1 MKYKAILFALAAA
14 VVLTACEDKL
24 TEREKLDSRTV
35 GQLDVQYA
43 IGGEARQALAFDHAY
58 SRPVVDVVV
67 SNDGLRWDLES
78 DSDWCKVVPG
88 EHRGS
93 GTVMLEIEA
102 NESFEDRTPA
112 TLTFKAGDFRGFRIQ
127 VDQSAAAFIISQP
140 YFVAGNTGGSFNVNV
155 TTLAENTDWTFE
167 KEDWMNVVRGAA
179 TPSGSGTVTT
189 PLQIS
194 VGTDYDESRLGTVE
208 LSAGLEKD
216 AIRIWQFGTEGLTWH
231 NGSIFFGTGASSFS
245 MIAPTAQIR
254 QINKPDF
261 VTMTGEYVSDI
272 LEKLTF
278 SLDENLSDC
287 GAARD
292 VVVSFTLANSTST
305 VVALPP
311 IKQDYTPAGGLMT
324 AAGLQLFADKVANDE
339 PTTDWQNDEG
349 WVVMLQDIDM
359 SGVTGWAGIGTETHP
374 FSGKFDGKGHSIT
387 RLTKATCGIFSYCS
401 GASESS
407 PAQIKDVKVDKKCSF
422 YIDPAQAWSTDK
434 LFGCIVGSA
443 VNTRISGCSSSAS
456 VEFAGEG
463 EGGAAAYVGGILGK
477 GGEGV
482 TLLNCRV
489 PEGEMV
495 VTSTCANAYVGGI
508 AGKALSVTGCTMNGT
523 LEANG
528 YIDNLYLA
536 GVTPVIGNDS
546 SISGNT
552 FGGVIVVAGNSLHNY
567 VGGLYAKAE
576 DNFKHTFD
584 AASDMSSCSGTIR
597 IDAYK
602 SDAGACVYA
611 GGILGYA
618 GPGAKLGFKGYDVQT
633 KLVLDNAVDR
643 TAANYCAGGIF
654 GGTASGTKVNEVS
667 FENIKSQGLM
677 SFRFTKS
684 IKSGVLK
691 GFYGGVVGYIYGTAS
706 FNGCVNQGNVGV
718 ATSDSNVNAGA
729 KNDSSVNFVGGVAG
743 YIEGGNVT
751 INSCRNEAMVHNL
764 YYCNQSA
771 YNNADGNYLSNFHG
785 VIAGGILGGFDMNRT
800 PGTFTISITN
810 CATTA
815 SVDAIRGLVG
825 GIVGF
830 CQNATISECTYSSK
844 EYTGFGNQIGAH
856 QGGIVGAVSKAT
868 IDRCTV
874 KSTIHAGTP
883 GSSDFSSPGGIVG
896 RVIPGD
902 PVKVTNS
909 KFFGTI
915 IATPSNGTL
924 LYPGGLVG
932 AGESNTL
939 VTDCFYGGT
948 LKKTDKNK
956 SADTWSVNITEN
968 NLETYAIG
976 NNTGLKTNIGIWA
989 GE

>member
-35 GQLDVQYA
+35 AQLDVQYA
-43 IGGEARQALAFDHAY
+43 VDGQAAQALSYNHSYA
-58 SRPVVDVVV
+58 RPVLDVIVN
-67 SNDGLRWDLES
+67 NDGLRWNLES
-78 DSDWCKVVPG
+78 DRDWCKVLPG

-102 NESFEDRTPA
+102 NESFEDRDPA

-140 YFVAGNTGGSFNVNV
+140 YFVTGNTGGSFNVNV
-155 TTLAENTDWTFE
+155 TTLAENTDWTYD
-167 KEDWMNVVRGAA
+167 KEDWLNVARGTA

-189 PLQIS
+189 TLQLS

-208 LSAGLEKD
+208 LTAGLEKD
-216 AIRIWQFGTEGLTWH
+216 AIRLWQFGSEDYTWH
-231 NGSIFFGTGASSFS
+231 DGGIFFGTGASSFS

-254 QINKPDF
+254 QINKPDYA
-261 VTMTGEYVSDI
+261 TMTSEYVSDI

-278 SLDENLSDC
+278 SLDDNLSDC

-292 VVVSFTLANSTST
+292 VDVSFTLANNTNT
-305 VVALPP
+305 VVALPS

-324 AAGLQLFADKVANDE
+324 AAGLQLFAEKVASGD
-339 PTTDWQNDEG
+339 PTTDWQNEEG

-359 SGVTGWAGIGTETHP
+359 SGVTGWAGVGTKDHP

-387 RLTKATCGIFSYCS
+387 RLIKADKGIFLYCQ

-407 PAQIKDVKVDKKCSF
+407 PAQIKDLKVDKKSSF
-422 YIDPAQAWSTDK
+422 YVNEEDWTSEMF
-434 LFGCIVGSA
+434 FGCIAGNA

-456 VEFAGEG
+456 VEFAGSADG
-463 EGGAAAYVGGILGK
+463 DVPAYVGGILGK
-477 GGEGV
+477 GGEDV
-482 TLLNCRV
+482 SLLNCRV
-489 PEGEMV
+489 PEGEMLV
-495 VTSTCANAYVGGI
+495 SSTCQNLYAGGI
-508 AGKALSVTGCTMNGT
+508 AGKVPSITGCTMNGT

-528 YIDNLYLA
+528 YIDNLHLA
-536 GVTPVIGNDS
+536 GIVPVITND
-546 SISGNT
+546 INFSGNT
-552 FGGVIVVAGNSLHNY
+552 FGGLLKVSGNSLHNY
-567 VGGLYAKAE
+567 VGGLYAMAAE
-576 DNFKHTFD
+576 NFNHTFD
-584 AASDMSSCSGTIR
+584 SASDMSSCSGTIR
-597 IDAYK
+597 IDAHK
-602 SDAGACVYA
+602 SDAGASVYA

-618 GPGAKLGFKGYDVQT
+618 AGGATLVFKDYDVQV
-633 KLVLDNAVDR
+633 KFVLDHAVAR
-643 TAANYCAGGIF
+643 TAAYYCVGGIL
-654 GGTASGTKVNEVS
+654 GGTDPTTKAKGVT
-667 FENIKSQGLM
+667 FENIKPQGLV
-677 SFRFTKS
+677 SFRFA
-684 IKSGVLK
+684 SGINSGIVR
-691 GFYGGVVGYIYGTAS
+691 GFYGGVSGFIYGPAS
-706 FNGCVNQGNVGV
+706 FSGCVNQGNVGV
-718 ATSDSNVNAGA
+718 ATSDSHTYSG
-729 KNDSSVNFVGGVAG
+729 KKLDSSVNFMGGLAG

-751 INSCRNEAMVHNL
+751 MSSCRNEAMVHNL
-764 YYCNQSA
+764 FFCNQSA
-771 YNNADGNYLSNFHG
+771 YNNDDGNYLTHFHG
-785 VIAGGILGGFDMNRT
+785 VIAGGILGGFDMHRT
-800 PGTFTISITN
+800 PGSFTISITD

-815 SVDAIRGLVG
+815 SVDAIRGIVG
-825 GIVGF
+825 GVVGF
-830 CQNATISECTYSSK
+830 CQNATISECSYSSK

-902 PVKVTNS
+902 PVKVSNC

-915 IATPSNGTL
+915 IATPSNGL
-924 LYPGGLVG
+924 ILYPGGLVG
-932 AGESNTL
+932 SGETNTL

-948 LKKTDKNK
+948 VKKTDKNK
-956 SADTWSVNITEN
+956 SSDTWSVNITNN

-976 NNTGLKTNIGIWA
+976 NDTGTKNNIGIWA